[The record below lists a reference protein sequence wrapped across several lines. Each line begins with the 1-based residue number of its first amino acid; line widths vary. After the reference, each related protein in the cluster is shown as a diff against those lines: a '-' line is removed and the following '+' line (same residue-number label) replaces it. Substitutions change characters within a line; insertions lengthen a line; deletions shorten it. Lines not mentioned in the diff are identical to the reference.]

1 MKAKHFMSS
10 HLTDAPIIIN
20 DLAEGSPRGN
30 DEPAT
35 PLKTT
40 TLPVVRST
48 NEEGTIAAETG
59 MTAALSVQAEGKDK
73 DEAQDASR
81 TADETSPTAVPEK
94 AAVVTTT
101 KKHTVLIVEDTVEL
115 GEVIQGTLDRM
126 NLITAHETQG
136 NKAIAKY
143 NEMRPDVVLLDINL
157 PDTTGWKILDH
168 IKEEH
173 EKTGRMPIV
182 IIITA
187 YGDPANRL
195 IGKLQG
201 VYNYLVKPF
210 TPDEIENLV
219 MQALSAAR

>member
-1 MKAKHFMSS
+1 MSS
-10 HLTDAPIIIN
+10 YSTDAPIIIN
-20 DLAEGSPRGN
+20 DLAEGSPGKEESR
-30 DEPAT
+30 EPVS

-40 TLPVVRST
+40 TLPIVGNKQVDDAV
-48 NEEGTIAAETG
+48 AAETG
-59 MTAALSVQAEGKDK
+59 MTSALSIQAEGKDK

-81 TADETSPTAVPEK
+81 TTDETKPSTVAEQARLAGVE
-94 AAVVTTT
+94 
-101 KKHTVLIVEDTVEL
+101 KKHKILIVEDTVEL

-136 NKAIAKY
+136 SKAIAKY
-143 NEMRPDVVLLDINL
+143 DEMRPDVVLLDISL

-168 IKEEH
+168 IKEVR
-173 EKTGRMPIV
+173 EKTGQSSIV

-210 TPDEIENLV
+210 TPDEIESVV
-219 MQALSAAR
+219 MQALSATR

>member
-1 MKAKHFMSS
+1 MSS
-10 HLTDAPIIIN
+10 FSTDAPIIIN
-20 DLAEGSPRGN
+20 DLAEGSPSNGEPN
-30 DEPAT
+30 EPAS
-35 PLKTT
+35 PMKTT
-40 TLPVVRST
+40 TIPAVLVGSK
-48 NEEGTIAAETG
+48 NEEGTVAAETG
-59 MTAALSVQAEGKDK
+59 VTAALSVQAEGKDK

-81 TADETSPTAVPEK
+81 TADETKASTAPDKAPVVP
-94 AAVVTTT
+94 T
-101 KKHTVLIVEDTVEL
+101 KKHAVLIIEDTVEL

-136 NKAIAKY
+136 NKAITRY

-168 IKEEH
+168 IKEER
-173 EKTGRMPIV
+173 EKTGKMPMV

-201 VYNYLVKPF
+201 VHNYLVKPF
-210 TPDEIENLV
+210 TPDEIENVV

>member
-1 MKAKHFMSS
+1 MSAY
-10 HLTDAPIIIN
+10 LTDAPIIIN
-20 DLAEGSPRGN
+20 DLAEGSPP
-30 DEPAT
+30 DEEPVS
-35 PLKTT
+35 PYKTT
-40 TLPVVRST
+40 TLPAVGHKHEDTAV
-48 NEEGTIAAETG
+48 AAETG
-59 MTAALSVQAEGKDK
+59 MTAILSVQAEGKDK

-81 TADETSPTAVPEK
+81 TADETKPAAVAEK
-94 AAVVTTT
+94 ASNVPNT

-126 NLITAHETQG
+126 NLISAHETQG
-136 NKAIAKY
+136 NRAITKY

-168 IKEEH
+168 IKEDR
-173 EKTGRMPIV
+173 EKTGRMPMV

-201 VYNYLVKPF
+201 VFNYLVKPF
-210 TPDEIENLV
+210 TPDEIENIV
-219 MQALSAAR
+219 TQALSAAR